1 MSNAEQAPV
10 PQPTQGGS
18 YTLNPEIGELVR
30 VAYTR
35 TQAEV
40 AEAEA
45 AAAAAAATPQPE

>member
-1 MSNAEQAPV
+1 MSTPEQAPV
-10 PQPTQGGS
+10 PHPAQGGS
-18 YTLNPEIGELVR
+18 YTRDPVTGELVR